1 MPINREVLI
10 EPESI
15 NVSWRLN
22 GVQREINENNDAVN
36 REHCGF
42 LNVFPTLH
50 KQRDEEKSWGTDG
63 KG

>member
-1 MPINREVLI
+1 MPINREVWI

-22 GVQREINENNDAVN
+22 GIVA
-36 REHCGF
+36 F
-42 LNVFPTLH
+42 LMFSPTPH
-50 KQRDEEKSWGTDG
+50 RHGDEEKSRGTED